1 MSNYLHSLS
10 TSIQRMT
17 MLIGF
22 SCLADVSVTYAE
34 DPFSLKEP
42 ITVLNYNV
50 FNGFRGGSSFK
61 TGVSWINSVA
71 SDIAGWQELVG
82 WSEKRLQDTAKQWQ
96 HPYAATLKGGGY
108 NIGISSRQEIQVI
121 TRQTSGFWHGYLH
134 CRTYGIDIIV
144 CHLWPGSR
152 RGQLKEAN
160 QLRDLVQSL
169 ASKGRE
175 VILMGDFNAHI
186 ASDAQWVNQQTPLI
200 ERRLPSDSKR
210 AELDRYIVA
219 GKWNF
224 DVMDK
229 IMEAPL
235 TDLVGMNFAQR
246 VKAPTYE
253 QLLQL
258 GSFPT
263 RVLNHVN
270 TEALQ
275 RGFLERIDFILAT
288 PGLSKLN
295 TEAQIVREPDV
306 LEKISDHYPVIAKFG
321 KP

>member
-1 MSNYLHSLS
+1 MTTINSGSSNLYFFNVPSVLFLLV
-10 TSIQRMT
+10 TC
-17 MLIGF
+17 F
-22 SCLADVSVTYAE
+22 SNIRAE
-34 DPFSLKEP
+34 DSIRLDGPL
-42 ITVLNYNV
+42 TVLNYNV
-50 FNGFRGGSSFK
+50 YNGFRGGKSYK
-61 TGVSWINSVA
+61 EGVQWVNTVA
-71 SDIAGWQELVG
+71 PDIAAWQELVG
-82 WSEKRLQDTAKQWQ
+82 WNEKRLQANASQWK

-108 NIGISSRQEIQVI
+108 NIGLSSRKEIEVI
-121 TRQTSGFWHGYLH
+121 NRRTMGFWHGYLH

-152 RGQLKEAN
+152 REQIKEAA
-160 QLRDLVQSL
+160 QLCELVQKL
-169 ASKGRE
+169 AGEGKQ

-186 ASDAQWVNQQTPLI
+186 KSDANWLNKQRALI
-200 ERRLPSDSKR
+200 ERRLPSDRKKPL
-210 AELDRYIVA
+210 EDRFIVDNQ
-219 GKWNF
+219 WNF

-235 TDLVGMNFAQR
+235 TDLVGMNFARR
-246 VKAPTYE
+246 VKSPTYE
-253 QLLQL
+253 QLVQL

-288 PGLSKLN
+288 PELSKLN

-306 LEKISDHYPVIAKFG
+306 LERISDHYPVIAKFG

>member
-1 MSNYLHSLS
+1 MSNCLHSLS
-10 TSIQRMT
+10 TSLQLMT

-22 SCLADVSVTYAE
+22 SCIADVSVIYAE
-34 DPFSLKEP
+34 DSFSLEEP

-71 SDIAGWQELVG
+71 PDIAGWQELVG

-134 CRTYGIDIIV
+134 CRTYGIDVIV

-152 RGQLKEAN
+152 RGQLKEAK

-186 ASDAQWVNQQTPLI
+186 ASDAQWVNQQAPLI

-210 AELDRYIVA
+210 AELDRFIVA

-224 DVMDK
+224 DVMDE

-235 TDLVGMNFAQR
+235 TDLVGMKFAKR

-288 PGLSKLN
+288 PELSKLN
-295 TEAQIVREPDV
+295 TEAQIVREPNV
-306 LEKISDHYPVIAKFG
+306 LERISDHYPVIAKFR